1 MPTIPAPLFLRFFP
15 APAGALPDQLA
26 FSVDCKTILTSN
38 EGEPEDYN
46 PASLAKDPEG
56 SVTVINLRFCEDEH
70 HHRRAY
76 ESHDGPGYAM
86 GSEGKEGSTVGD
98 KGQTESTEEAQY
110 GRKSGHHEH
119 YPSSG

>member
-1 MPTIPAPLFLRFFP
+1 
-15 APAGALPDQLA
+15 
-26 FSVDCKTILTSN
+26 VDCKTILTSN

-56 SVTVINLRFCEDEH
+56 SVSVINLRFCEDEH

-86 GSEGKEGSTVGD
+86 HEGD
-98 KGQTESTEEAQY
+98 KGQTESTEETQY
-110 GRKSGHHEH
+110 GSKPGHREH

>member
-1 MPTIPAPLFLRFFP
+1 
-15 APAGALPDQLA
+15 
-26 FSVDCKTILTSN
+26 VDCKTILTSN
-38 EGEPEDYN
+38 EGEPATYS
-46 PASLAKDPEG
+46 PASLANDPEG
-56 SVTVINLRFCEDEH
+56 SVSVINLRFCEDEH

-86 GSEGKEGSTVGD
+86 GNEGSSD

-110 GRKSGHHEH
+110 GKKSGHHEH